1 MATTSRLSKEVRRE
15 QLLDAALAIV
25 RTRGADGLTLVT
37 LAEAAGV
44 SRPIVYDHFGTR
56 AGLLI
61 ALYRQLD
68 DRHRAALDEALRT
81 AEPTVAATA
90 RVMSSAYFACA
101 TDIPEFA
108 ALSAALKGN
117 PDMEATQHD
126 LLNNYTTAMAAALA
140 PYCAL
145 SPKALK
151 LHCIAL
157 LGAAEAIATELT
169 HRRTT
174 RQQATAT
181 FTNLITGTLVR

>member
-1 MATTSRLSKEVRRE
+1 M
-15 QLLDAALAIV
+15 LDAALTIV

-68 DRHRAALDEALRT
+68 DRHRAALDEALKT

-90 RVMSSAYFACA
+90 RVMSAAYFACS

-117 PDMEATQHD
+117 PEMEAIQHD
-126 LLNNYTTAMAAALA
+126 LLNDYTTAMATALA
-140 PYCAL
+140 PYSEL
-145 SPKALK
+145 PPKSLK
-151 LHCIAL
+151 LRCIGL
-157 LGAAEAIATELT
+157 LGAAEALATELT
-169 HRRTT
+169 HNRTT
-174 RQQATAT
+174 PRLATSALT
-181 FTNLITGTLVR
+181 DLITGNL